1 MTDLGADRWAY
12 PCFSL
17 GRCYSE
23 RAFLHFYP
31 YTSHI
36 IEKERERAKRERER
50 EVDNEG
56 HRERERDQRVRESE
70 REEGRG
76 GVWDIESE
84 GARERERERTGEIL
98 HTQTIIKTWLH
109 VYTVGTRC
117 LSINIII
124 HNYFTHVQVIFITVK
139 LSFFFYITILD
150 ALANAAL

>member
-84 GARERERERTGEIL
+84 GARERERERTGEDKMQARI
-98 HTQTIIKTWLH
+98 QPRIKI
-109 VYTVGTRC
+109 Y
-117 LSINIII
+117 
-124 HNYFTHVQVIFITVK
+124 K
-139 LSFFFYITILD
+139 FFFVPLD
-150 ALANAAL
+150 NCYNHKFYPKTPDLTHIRHRPVVLYWSQTWIIPKQGKN